1 MHMGQPPSPHP
12 FGHVSNR
19 TCVLTNTQLFLPV
32 VEGGAEVEEV
42 WGTSKEL
49 GTRVIKNSQHGF
61 IKEKSCLTNLTT
73 FCWPG
78 R

>member
-1 MHMGQPPSPHP
+1 MGQPPSPHP

-19 TCVLTNTQLFLPV
+19 TCVLTNTQLLLHV
-32 VEGGAEVEEV
+32 VEGRAEVE
-42 WGTSKEL
+42 EL

-73 FCWPG
+73 FCWLG